1 MSGRSSSGRPV
12 SKVSREVSSSGLV
25 TGLGDAAVIAL
36 SLDFFFSSVDARER

>member
-12 SKVSREVSSSGLV
+12 SKVSREASSSWLV